1 MSLSI
6 KNIEGVEVDNG
17 NELFPVFLKL
27 QNFQTLVVG
36 GGNVGLEK
44 LDAILNNSPKAK
56 VTIVADRF
64 LNEVKALATKYATIN
79 LLERKFEDSDLEG
92 AELVILA
99 TDNKELHRYI
109 RALAKAKGIL
119 VNVADTPELCD
130 FYLGSIV
137 KKGNLKIAISTNGKS
152 PTVAKRIKQ
161 VLNEN
166 IPEEID
172 ETLEN
177 MSQLRSTLSGDFS
190 DKVRAMNQ
198 ATVGLVQK
206 DGVKPQISSL
216 KVSLVLWTLVV
227 AFAAL
232 TFYVI
237 FKEEPEFRA
246 YVEGIN
252 PKFYWF
258 LAAGFVFAMVD
269 GAIGMSYG
277 VTSTTFSLS
286 MGIPP
291 ASASTAVHISE
302 ILSNGIAGWM
312 HFKMGN
318 VNKKLFKVLIIPG
331 IVGAVTGAFILSS
344 LEEYNHYTKPL
355 ISVYTLILGIVV
367 LKKAFALNKKRVA
380 KADKIK
386 KIAPLGFFGGFIDAV
401 GGGGWGSIVLSSL
414 IAGGR
419 NARYSLGTV
428 KMTRFFIA
436 LMSSLTFLTM
446 LDGLRWYAVA
456 GLVIGSAIASPIAA
470 KVSNKISAKTIM
482 VAVGIIVIL
491 ASLNTIGKFLMAL

>member
-1 MSLSI
+1 MSLPTNDISQTQPA
-6 KNIEGVEVDNG
+6 NG
-17 NELFPVFLKL
+17 NELFPIFLKL
-27 QNFQTLVVG
+27 QNFQTLLVG

-44 LDAILNNSPKAK
+44 LTAILNSSPQAK
-56 VTIVADRF
+56 VTMVADRF
-64 LNEVKALATKYATIN
+64 LDEVKTLVTDYPAIN
-79 LLERKFEDSDLEG
+79 IIERKFEDRDLEG

-99 TDNKELHRYI
+99 TDNKDLHRYI
-109 RALAKAKGIL
+109 RTLAKEKGIL

-152 PTVAKRIKQ
+152 PTVAKRIRE

-172 ETLEN
+172 ETLEK
-177 MSQLRSTLSGDFS
+177 MSQLRSTLKGDFAY
-190 DKVRAMNQ
+190 KVKAMND
-198 ATVGLVQK
+198 ATVSLVQPADEK
-206 DGVKPQISSL
+206 STISPG
-216 KVSLVLWTLVV
+216 KVSLAIWTLVV
-227 AFAAL
+227 AFALL
-232 TFYVI
+232 TFYVVW
-237 FKEEPEFRA
+237 KEQPEFRA

-252 PKFYWF
+252 PQFYWF
-258 LAAGFVFAMVD
+258 LIAGFVFAMVD

-318 VNKKLFKVLIIPG
+318 VNKKLFKVLVIPG
-331 IVGAVTGAFILSS
+331 ILGAVMGAFVLSS
-344 LEEYNHYTKPL
+344 LEEYNYLTKPL

-367 LKKAFALNKKRVA
+367 LRKAFILNRKRTA

-419 NARYSLGTV
+419 SARYSLGTV

-446 LDGLRWYAVA
+446 LDGLRWYAVT

-491 ASLNTIGKFLMAL
+491 ASLNTISKFLMAL

>member
-1 MSLSI
+1 MSLPI
-6 KNIEGVEVDNG
+6 KNIEGVEVDKG

-27 QNFQTLVVG
+27 QNFRTLVVG

-64 LNEVKALATKYATIN
+64 LNEVKTLASKYPTIN
-79 LLERKFEDSDLEG
+79 LLERKFEDRDLEG
-92 AELVILA
+92 IELVILA
-99 TDNKELHRYI
+99 TDDPSLHSYI
-109 RALAKAKGIL
+109 RTLAKAKGIL

-152 PTVAKRIKQ
+152 PTIAKRIKE

-166 IPEEID
+166 IPDEID
-172 ETLEN
+172 ETLEK
-177 MSQLRSTLSGDFS
+177 MSQLRSTLSGDFAY
-190 DKVRAMNQ
+190 KVKAMNQ
-198 ATVGLVQK
+198 ATASLVQK
-206 DGVKPQISSL
+206 EEEKPQLSPF
-216 KVSLVLWTLVV
+216 KVSFAIWTLVV

-237 FKEEPEFRA
+237 WKEEPEFRA

-258 LAAGFVFAMVD
+258 LTAGFVFAMID

-331 IVGAVTGAFILSS
+331 IIGAVMGAFILSS
-344 LEEYNHYTKPL
+344 LEDYNHYTKPL

-367 LKKAFALNKKRVA
+367 LKKAFALNRKKTV
-380 KADKIK
+380 KTTKIK
-386 KIAPLGFFGGFIDAV
+386 KIGPLGFFGGFIDAV

-436 LMSSLTFLTM
+436 LMSSLTFLTI

>member
-1 MSLSI
+1 MNLTA
-6 KNIEGVEVDNG
+6 KNTDQQVIENG
-17 NELFPVFLKL
+17 NELFPIFLKL
-27 QNFQTLVVG
+27 QNFQTLLVG

-44 LDAILNNSPKAK
+44 LTAILNNSPQAK
-56 VTIVADRF
+56 VNIVADRF
-64 LNEVKALATKYATIN
+64 LTEVKELVASYPAIN
-79 LLERKFEDSDLEG
+79 LVERKFEDKDLDG

-99 TDNKELHRYI
+99 TDNQELHKYI
-109 RALAKAKGIL
+109 RALAKEKGIL
-119 VNVADTPELCD
+119 VNVADTPDLCD
-130 FYLGSIV
+130 FYLGSVV
-137 KKGNLKIAISTNGKS
+137 KKGNLKIGISTNGKS
-152 PTVAKRIKQ
+152 PTVAKRIKE
-161 VLNEN
+161 VLNET

-172 ETLEN
+172 ETLEQ
-177 MSQLRSTLSGDFS
+177 MSKLRASLGGDFAY
-190 DKVRAMNQ
+190 KVKAMNE
-198 ATVGLVQK
+198 ATAGLVK
-206 DGVKPQISSL
+206 KPEEQSSL
-216 KVSLVLWTLVV
+216 SPNKVSFTIWTLVV

-232 TFYVI
+232 TFYVVW
-237 FKEEPEFRA
+237 KEEPEFRA

-252 PKFYWF
+252 PRFYWF
-258 LAAGFVFAMVD
+258 LTAGFIFAMID

-318 VNKKLFKVLIIPG
+318 INKKLFKVLIIPG
-331 IVGAVTGAFILSS
+331 IIGAVSGAFILSS
-344 LEEYNHYTKPL
+344 LEDYNHYTKPL
-355 ISVYTLILGIVV
+355 ISVYTLILGVVV
-367 LKKAFALNKKRVA
+367 LRKALHLNKKRTVRV
-380 KADKIK
+380 KKIK
-386 KIAPLGFFGGFIDAV
+386 KIGTLGFVGGFIDAV

-446 LDGLRWYAVA
+446 LDGLRWYAVT